1 MSYYARV
8 QLLNR
13 PDIEIIGE
21 TLGYVI
27 KKVVE
32 IARGRSYE
40 YRGHFILRIK
50 DDDEKTRLQR

>member
-1 MSYYARV
+1 MIYYARV
-8 QLLNR
+8 QLLDR
-13 PDIEIIGE
+13 PDIEINGK

-32 IARGRSYE
+32 TAQGWSYD

-50 DDDEKTRLQR
+50 DDDEKIRLQR